1 MTTSMDNAVGVGTE
15 TAESGT
21 GSVTVTT
28 STRGNWS
35 YATSSGDSPGGGG
48 SAGETVVVDGVNV
61 FLDLEAIVLGN
72 VISRRGRRSEWRDRS
87 SRVARKGRRTC
98 MHLE

>member
-1 MTTSMDNAVGVGTE
+1 MTTSMDNAVGAGTE

-28 STRGNWS
+28 NTRGVWLFE
-35 YATSSGDSPGGGG
+35 TSSRDSPSGGG

-61 FLDLEAIVLGN
+61 FLDLEAIVLEN
-72 VISRRGRRSEWRDRS
+72 EISRRGCRSEWRDRS
-87 SRVARKGRRTC
+87 SRVAREGWRTC
-98 MHLE
+98 IHLE